1 MTKHSGDALLPE
13 LTPQVLL
20 RAYACGI
27 FPMAET
33 ADDPRLF
40 WVDPD
45 MRGIIP
51 LEGFHVSRSLAKTI
65 RSNHFE
71 IRINTNFSGLIDGC
85 SESRDGREETWIN
98 STIKS
103 LYDQLFEMGHCH
115 TVETWRNDRLV
126 GGLYGIQIGGAF
138 FGESMFS
145 REQNASKVALV
156 HLVNRLKAGGFVLL
170 DTQFV
175 TGHLKTF
182 GAIEIPR
189 RDYQRL
195 LETALEK
202 DAVFQH

>member
-71 IRINTNFSGLIDGC
+71 IRINTNFSGLIEGC

-195 LETALEK
+195 LEAALEK